1 MFDIFKRKKQLKAA
15 SSEIEKLNALIID
28 LGAKLFSLQKTIN
41 STLSDKE
48 IIDTVRKANIKLCQ
62 QLVELEEKESALKET
77 VKEYSRII
85 IAEQDKI
92 RKRAGEFYRQENKYK
107 KQIDK
112 MSERLK
118 LETFMTYIEK
128 VAEGVTQEP
137 KKYPTKLKI
146 GKTKVEA
153 YLDKAI
159 NKQIKK
165 NKNGNS
171 K

>member
-1 MFDIFKRKKQLKAA
+1 M
-15 SSEIEKLNALIID
+15 
-28 LGAKLFSLQKTIN
+28 
-41 STLSDKE
+41 
-48 IIDTVRKANIKLCQ
+48 RKANIKLCQ

-128 VAEGVTQEP
+128 VAEGVKQEP